1 MLKSILKSIS
11 FIVLCGLLGLLL
23 RCLFYEQPYES
34 IVVHEHLKAGDTVDK
49 VLEMNYNEKL
59 ENRTWM
65 EFRGDNHQR
74 NQWLFRNGRIPQ
86 IGDVVCIEIHQKKVE
101 QK

>member
-1 MLKSILKSIS
+1 MLKTIVKSIS
-11 FIVLCGLLGLLL
+11 LIVLSGFLFG
-23 RCLFYEQPYES
+23 CLFYEQPYET
-34 IVVHEHLKAGDTVDK
+34 IIVHEHLRAGDTVDK

>member
-1 MLKSILKSIS
+1 MLKNIVKSIS
-11 FIVLCGLLGLLL
+11 LIVLSGFLLGF
-23 RCLFYEQPYES
+23 LFYEQPYET
-34 IVVHEHLKAGDTVDK
+34 IIVHEHLRAGDTVDK

-74 NQWLFRNGRIPQ
+74 NAYLFRNGRIPQ